1 MARFYKKKAMVKRGP
16 KKAPRRRLQLTPLV
30 ASAARSAGTY
40 GGKRLASAAFDY
52 AKKKMTK
59 LYKPRIVGPRQA
71 RANYQNRLSSSD
83 NITTAKAVII
93 GKPRSISF
101 SEKVARVERPPLFFK
116 RQFAFSAECV
126 SGRKGWFSMEI
137 NSFNANDVLT
147 DITSYKT
154 QYTTDTNT
162 SNPYVL
168 GNSVQDF
175 AQFYID
181 KLSEKIQMINSSSN
195 SVTGKIHLFA
205 QKRDNDNTY
214 QGATPITPINMMMLA
229 SQNALP
235 LNVVGQE
242 TTIGNGWAFGITA
255 GNTNYNGV
263 YNMPGSS
270 INASGFTAST
280 DLLLSPS
287 SSHVKDRINFWFRKV
302 ATSSFSLKPGQQFNS
317 SYVFN
322 DLPVIHRDQQEFI
335 HVAGTS
341 YSLVVEFQA
350 GIVGDSTALSSAVST
365 GTGQLS
371 VVREYTRILG
381 LKNVNKSKVVM
392 VTAPLATIA
401 DANQVIIN
409 PDTGV
414 SDTGVDIDN

>member
-1 MARFYKKKAMVKRGP
+1 MKKSRM
-16 KKAPRRRLQLTPLV
+16 KKAPAGRRRLQPTLATAAIV
-30 ASAARSAGTY
+30 A
-40 GGKRLASAAFDY
+40 GG
-52 AKKKMTK
+52 TK
-59 LYKPRIVGPRQA
+59 LLRKGYKRFAANRLKAGQAGRA
-71 RANYQNRLSSSD
+71 RARYAVAQNLQVSD
-83 NITTAKAVII
+83 NITTVKTVTI

-101 SEKVARVERPPLFFK
+101 AEKVARVERPPLLFK

-154 QYTTDTNT
+154 QYTTDTNV
-162 SNPYVL
+162 SNSLVQ
-168 GNSVQDF
+168 GNGVQDF

-181 KLSEKIQMINSSSN
+181 NLKEKIQMINSTSN
-195 SVTGKIHLFA
+195 SITGKIHLFA
-205 QKRDNDNTY
+205 HKRDNDNTY
-214 QGATPITPINMMMLA
+214 QGATPITPINMMML
-229 SQNALP
+229 SSTNALP

-270 INASGFTAST
+270 INATGFTAST
-280 DLLLSPS
+280 DLQLSMS
-287 SSHVKDRINFWFRKV
+287 SPHVKDRLDFWFRKV
-302 ATSSFSLKPGQQFNS
+302 STSSFSLKPGQQFNS
-317 SYVFN
+317 SFIFN
-322 DLPVIHRDQQEFI
+322 DLPVIHRDQTEFI

-350 GIVGDSTALSSAVST
+350 GIVGDSTALSSSVST

-371 VVREYTRILG
+371 VIREYTRILG
-381 LKNVNKSKVVM
+381 LKTLNKSKVVM
-392 VTAPLATIA
+392 VTAPLATIS
-401 DANQVIIN
+401 DATQQTIN
-409 PDTGV
+409 
-414 SDTGVDIDN
+414 SDTGILDIGVDTDA

>member
-1 MARFYKKKAMVKRGP
+1 MAKKFNP
-16 KKAPRRRLQLTPLV
+16 KKRKMTGGRRRLQPV
-30 ASAARSAGTY
+30 AAIAGGAA
-40 GGKRLASAAFDY
+40 LL
-52 AKKKMTK
+52 AKKGITRFMAKRK
-59 LYKPRIVGPRQA
+59 KAGKIYRA
-71 RANYQNRLSSSD
+71 RARYATAQNLQVSD
-83 NITTAKAVII
+83 NITTAKPVEI
-93 GKPRSISF
+93 GKQRTIGF
-101 SEKVARVERPPLFFK
+101 AEKVARVERPPLIFK

-137 NSFNANDVLT
+137 NSFNNNDVLT

-154 QYTTDTNT
+154 QYTTDTNV
-162 SNPYVL
+162 SNSQVL

-175 AQFYID
+175 SQFYID
-181 KLSEKIQMINSSSN
+181 NLREKIQMINSSSN
-195 SVTGKIHLFA
+195 SITGKIHLFA
-205 QKRDNDNTY
+205 HKRDNDNTY
-214 QGATPITPINMMMLA
+214 QGATPITPINMMLL
-229 SQNALP
+229 SSTNALP

-270 INASGFTAST
+270 INSNGFTAST

-287 SSHVKDRINFWFRKV
+287 SPHVKERFDFWFKKV
-302 ATSSFSLKPGQQFNS
+302 SSSSFNLKPGQQFNS

-322 DLPVIHRDQQEFI
+322 DLPVIHRDQVEFV

-350 GIVGDSTALSSAVST
+350 GIVGDSTALSSAIST

-371 VVREYTRILG
+371 VIREYTRMLG
-381 LKNVNKSKVVM
+381 LKNPNKSKIVM
-392 VTAPLATIA
+392 VTAPLVTIA
-401 DANQVIIN
+401 DATQQIIN
-409 PDTGV
+409 ADTGV
-414 SDTGVDIDN
+414 LDIGVDTDA

>member
-1 MARFYKKKAMVKRGP
+1 MVRKYLGKKMFA
-16 KKAPRRRLQLTPLV
+16 KKGKSAAPRRRLQP
-30 ASAARSAGTY
+30 AAAAIAGV
-40 GGKRLASAAFDY
+40 GGVLLKKGIKRY
-52 AKKKMTK
+52 MAKKAKAGWAN
-59 LYKPRIVGPRQA
+59 RA
-71 RANYQNRLSSSD
+71 RARYATAQNLQVSD
-83 NITTAKAVII
+83 NITTAKAVVI
-93 GKPRSISF
+93 GKPRAVGF
-101 SEKVARVERPPLFFK
+101 AEKVARVERPPLLFK

-154 QYTTDTNT
+154 QYTTDTNV
-162 SNPYVL
+162 SNSQVL
-168 GNSVQDF
+168 GNGVQDF

-181 KLSEKIQMINSSSN
+181 KLTERIQMINSSSN
-195 SVTGKIHLFA
+195 SITGKIHLFA

-214 QGATPITPINMMMLA
+214 QGATPITPINMMLL
-229 SQNALP
+229 SSTNALP

-270 INASGFTAST
+270 INAAGFTAST
-280 DLLLSPS
+280 DLQLSPS
-287 SSHVKDRINFWFRKV
+287 SAHVKDRINFWFRKV
-302 ATSSFSLKPGQQFNS
+302 STSSFSLKPGQQFNS

-322 DLPVIHRDQQEFI
+322 DLPVIHRDQVEFI

-350 GIVGDSTALSSAVST
+350 GVVGDSTALSSAIST

-371 VVREYTRILG
+371 VIREYTRILG
-381 LKNVNKSKVVM
+381 LKNANKSKIVM
-392 VTAPLATIA
+392 VTAPLATIS
-401 DANQVIIN
+401 DATQQIIN
-409 PDTGV
+409 
-414 SDTGVDIDN
+414 SDTGILDVGVDTDA

>member
-1 MARFYKKKAMVKRGP
+1 MAKKFNP
-16 KKAPRRRLQLTPLV
+16 KKRKMTGGRRRLQPV
-30 ASAARSAGTY
+30 AAIAA
-40 GGKRLASAAFDY
+40 GGALL
-52 AKKKMTK
+52 AKKGITRFIAKRK
-59 LYKPRIVGPRQA
+59 KAGKIYRA
-71 RANYQNRLSSSD
+71 RARYATAQNLQASD
-83 NITTAKAVII
+83 NITTAKPVEI
-93 GKPRSISF
+93 GKQRTISF
-101 SEKVARVERPPLFFK
+101 AEKVARVERPPLIFK

-126 SGRKGWFSMEI
+126 SGKKGWFSMEI
-137 NSFNANDVLT
+137 NSFNNNDVLT

-154 QYTTDTNT
+154 QYTTDTNV
-162 SNPYVL
+162 SNPQVL

-181 KLSEKIQMINSSSN
+181 NLREKIQMINSSSN
-195 SVTGKIHLFA
+195 SITGKIHLYA
-205 QKRDNDNTY
+205 HKRDNDNTY
-214 QGATPITPINMMMLA
+214 QGATPITPINMMLL
-229 SQNALP
+229 SSTNALP

-270 INASGFTAST
+270 INSTGFTAST
-280 DLLLSPS
+280 DLQLSPS
-287 SSHVKDRINFWFRKV
+287 SPHVKERFDFWFKKV
-302 ATSSFSLKPGQQFNS
+302 STSSFSLKPGQQFNS

-322 DLPVIHRDQQEFI
+322 DLPVIHRDQVEFV

-341 YSLVVEFQA
+341 YSLVVEFMA

-371 VVREYTRILG
+371 VIREYTRMLG
-381 LKNVNKSKVVM
+381 LNNPNKSKIVM

-401 DANQVIIN
+401 DATQQIIN
-409 PDTGV
+409 ADTGV
-414 SDTGVDIDN
+414 LDIGVDTDV